1 MSCISSMGKI
11 PEGYGLLDR
20 LPMTLPQHT
29 RFKASRLEKMARSI
43 DPNERAAAAG
53 NPNTSAGLLWLLA
66 MDDEVTVREWVA
78 RNPNCPAK
86 ILHLFASRED
96 DLGAFARW
104 KLEVVK

>member
-1 MSCISSMGKI
+1 MSCISSMGRI
-11 PEGYGLLDR
+11 PEGYGLLDK
-20 LPMTLPQHT
+20 LPMTLPQFT
-29 RFKASRLEKMARSI
+29 KLKASRLEKMARSI

-86 ILHLFASRED
+86 ILHWFARRSD

-104 KLEVVK
+104 KLEV